1 MSPFDVWL
9 LLATLGL
16 AVGFVASIKST
27 CLDVVVGTKGTI
39 CRRRYRWVE
48 WGDVAP
54 KSAIAMIM
62 LGLADVAYWG
72 IRELVAERGVPIGL
86 REGSI
91 EYAMVWGGI
100 LTIATGVAVLVVYL
114 PVWSLRN

>member
-9 LLATLGL
+9 LLVTLGF

-27 CLDVVVGTKGTI
+27 CLDMVVGTNKTM
-39 CRRRYRWVE
+39 CFRKYRWVE

-54 KSAIAMIM
+54 KSSIAMTL
-62 LGLADVAYWG
+62 LGLADIAYWG
-72 IRELVAERGVPIGL
+72 IREIVAERGVSIGL

-91 EYAMVWGGI
+91 EYATAWGGI
-100 LTIATGVAVLVVYL
+100 LAIATGVAVLAVYL
-114 PVWSLRN
+114 LVRPLRD

>member
-9 LLATLGL
+9 ALVVLGV

-27 CLDVVVGTKGTI
+27 CLDMLVGTNGTI

-54 KSAIAMIM
+54 KSAVAMTTF
-62 LGLADVAYWG
+62 GAVDVAYWG
-72 IRELVAERGVPIGL
+72 IREIVAQRGVPIGL
-86 REGSI
+86 LEGSV
-91 EYAMVWGGI
+91 EYAMVWGGV
-100 LTIATGVAVLVVYL
+100 LAAATGVLILALYL
-114 PVWSLRN
+114 PLWSLRN